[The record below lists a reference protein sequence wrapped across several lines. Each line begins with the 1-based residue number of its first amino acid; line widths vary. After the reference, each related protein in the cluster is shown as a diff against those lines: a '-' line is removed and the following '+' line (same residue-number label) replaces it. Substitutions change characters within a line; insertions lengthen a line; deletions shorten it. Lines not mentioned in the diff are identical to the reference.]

1 MRRPVYAALVSLTL
15 ASALAH
21 PVIADT
27 PSIAIEVAETEAT
40 WYGNGVAVDGNDV
53 VSYFAQQQPLEGS
66 EEFTTV
72 WQNAEWQFSSQDNL
86 EAFEADPERYAP
98 QFGGYCPT
106 ALAHS
111 DVKIGTPE
119 QFAVISEKLYLNVNY
134 DANLAF
140 RNDSN
145 NLIAR
150 ANVNWRELVSG
161 R

>member
-1 MRRPVYAALVSLTL
+1 MRRPVYVALLSLTL

-21 PVIADT
+21 PVMADT
-27 PSIAIEVAETEAT
+27 PSIAIEVAETETT

-53 VSYFAQQQPLEGS
+53 VSYFAEQQPLDGS

-119 QFAVISEKLYLNVNY
+119 QFAVIDEKLYLNVNY